1 MQEVTSKL
9 AYARAHITRT
19 Y

>member
-1 MQEVTSKL
+1 MQEVTPKL